1 MRHFLFLPLPRTIAQ
16 AIAMSAFVMGMIPT
30 AQANDAA
37 TAMIVLDGSGS
48 MWARFDAEK
57 RAKIDVVRDQLTAA
71 LQSNTTNRIG
81 LSSFGH
87 RRRGNCS
94 DIEIISAPDVSRT
107 TTLDAVDKLNPRG
120 KGPLVTA
127 LRETLSALGAERPA
141 SIILISDGPDNC
153 QQDAC
158 AAASEFAA
166 STPGVAIHTIAIGVA
181 TPDQPRLACISKTT
195 GGTFFDATDTPSLVT
210 AIDKAFEVALLTP
223 GQPSVSA
230 PSADSA
236 PAPPVGASLRATL
249 ALAEGGDVLAVPAKW
264 RIYVGGGVTPLAESE
279 GTEVSAKLDSGTY
292 DIEAD
297 TGKARARQTV
307 TIEDGR
313 ALGILMPLQAGRV
326 KVRVSGNKDGP
337 VSQSAVISIAKGPGS
352 DVTSPIAITHG
363 GQTDLVLPE
372 GDYAITVRDGT
383 VGNTQA
389 LKLEAGDE
397 KQIDVVLGAGQLEL
411 SSSLGEDAT
420 PLYDVTYSIA
430 EDDPDSP
437 DGRREV
443 ARSRSA
449 TARFTLTAGTYYVSA
464 RSGNGFI
471 RERIALGAGEV
482 VKRTLTMPL
491 SSVTISTRVGGEPA
505 HERMGLVTRITE
517 LDGDK
522 REISRSLMPVVM
534 ASLSPGRY
542 RIAAQIDAHH
552 LTAQQE
558 VSVEGG
564 KNLDVVLNI
573 DAAEISFK
581 TSAVGFVVSESYW
594 EVLDATGDTVW
605 RSLAH
610 TPKTMLQPGRY
621 TIKHESRDRRQEA
634 AFEVKS
640 GQSQTIDLGIQ

>member
-1 MRHFLFLPLPRTIAQ
+1 MRNFGFLPLQR
-16 AIAMSAFVMGMIPT
+16 AIAISACVIGVIPN
-30 AQANDAA
+30 AHANDAA
-37 TAMIVLDGSGS
+37 SAMIVLDGSGS

-81 LSSFGH
+81 LTSFGH
-87 RRRGNCS
+87 RRRGNCG
-94 DIEIISAPDVSRT
+94 DVEIISAPDVSRT
-107 TTLDAVDKLNPRG
+107 TTLDAVAKLNPRG
-120 KGPLVTA
+120 KGPMVSA
-127 LRETLSALGAERPA
+127 LRETIAALGTERPA

-166 STPGVAIHTIAIGVA
+166 STPGVAIHTIAIGVP
-181 TPDQPRLACISKTT
+181 TQDQPRLACIAKTT

-210 AIDKAFEVALLTP
+210 AIDKAFEAALLTP
-223 GQPSVSA
+223 GKSAVS
-230 PSADSA
+230 SSGTQNA

-249 ALAEGGDVLAVPAKW
+249 ALAEGGEVLAIPAKW
-264 RIYVGGGVTPLAESE
+264 RIYVSGGVTPLAESE
-279 GTEVSAKLDSGTY
+279 GTEVSAKLDPGTY

-297 TGKARARQTV
+297 TGKTRTRQTV

-313 ALGILMPLQAGRV
+313 ALGLVMPLKAGRIN
-326 KVRVSGNKDGP
+326 VRVSGAKDGA
-337 VSQSAVISIAKGPGS
+337 VSQSAVISITKS
-352 DVTSPIAITHG
+352 DASAATAPIAITHG
-363 GQTDLVLPE
+363 GQTELVLPE
-372 GDYAITVRDGT
+372 GTYSISVKDGSVSQSQTLNLDAGAI
-383 VGNTQA
+383 
-389 LKLEAGDE
+389 
-397 KQIDVVLGAGQLEL
+397 KQIDVVLGAGHLEL
-411 SSSLGEDAT
+411 SSSLGDDAS
-420 PLYDVTYSIA
+420 PLQDVTYIVA

-449 TARFTLTAGTYYVSA
+449 TAHFTLTAGTYYVSA
-464 RSGNGFI
+464 RSGNGTI

-482 VKRTLTMPL
+482 VKRTLALPL
-491 SSVTISTRVGGEPA
+491 STITISTRVGGEA
-505 HERMGLVTRITE
+505 ARESLGLVTRITE

-522 REISRSLMPVVM
+522 REISRSLNSIVT
-534 ASLSPGRY
+534 ASLPPGRY
-542 RIAAQIDAHH
+542 RIAAYIDAHH
-552 LTAQQE
+552 LTAEQDIT
-558 VSVEGG
+558 VDRG
-564 KNLDVVLNI
+564 KNFDVVLNI
-573 DAAEISFK
+573 EAAEISFK

-610 TPKTMLQPGRY
+610 TPKTILQPGRY
-621 TIKHESRDRRQEA
+621 TVKHESRDRRQEA